1 MDALDIHTVYTRSSS
16 GHKRAAV
23 KEKEITFTKIK
34 YTIYFLNV
42 PFWKAV
48 GGAVLSWI
56 QQTQCC
62 PRVTLWAPFTS
73 STIKTLT
80 RNFKETIKEY
90 AHYYVVGIKQSLIWW
105 GWWWA
110 GPAHADT
117 CTLTCMCISCE
128 PAEGCDIHQ
137 NHGDTQGEVMQ
148 LLTLFSVSWNKSTK
162 EHFYK
167 RSSYVL
173 SSVQSFVRDPWQ
185 SATCTFLPF
194 EKGSCTFVPA
204 AALWGTSEVDQLIKL
219 HFSRPM
225 ECSDTQLGRGR
236 AARCGCYFSGPK
248 WPPGTA
254 RGGGEGGCPPCCSS
268 RRVWSIACHLPPT
281 IPPSPPAQAH
291 SLILWLW
298 ECHKPPIH

>member
-48 GGAVLSWI
+48 GGAVLSWQ

-117 CTLTCMCISCE
+117 CTLTCMGISCE

-148 LLTLFSVSWNKSTK
+148 LLTLFSVSWNKSMSWAVFSPLSGTRLCYV
-162 EHFYK
+162 HF
-167 RSSYVL
+167 
-173 SSVQSFVRDPWQ
+173 F
-185 SATCTFLPF
+185 
-194 EKGSCTFVPA
+194 
-204 AALWGTSEVDQLIKL
+204 ALWKRLV
-219 HFSRPM
+219 HV
-225 ECSDTQLGRGR
+225 C
-236 AARCGCYFSGPK
+236 
-248 WPPGTA
+248 PG
-254 RGGGEGGCPPCCSS
+254 CSS
-268 RRVWSIACHLPPT
+268 LGNLWAG
-281 IPPSPPAQAH
+281 PAD
-291 SLILWLW
+291 
-298 ECHKPPIH
+298 